1 MPSFFRNVREVLALA
16 VPVVL
21 GELGWMMMT
30 TVDTI
35 MVGRLGPASIGAI
48 GIGSSAF
55 YSFAVFGMGLLLGL
69 DTLVSQSCGAG
80 DREDCHKSLT
90 QGFFLAVALTV
101 PLMVLFTL
109 MPPLF
114 RTLGIIEP
122 ISSLAGSFIRMLNL
136 STLPLLLY
144 AAFRRYLQGMG
155 HVRPVMFVLISA
167 NLINW
172 LFNWLLIKGNWGFP
186 AQGVTGSALS
196 TVLARIYM
204 AAALATFIY
213 WFERGE
219 QPGFRN
225 LIQRPDQ
232 DRLKRLLQLGVPAA
246 TQILLEVAAFGT
258 AAVFAGRLTPIALA
272 AHQVAINCASLTFMV
287 PLGIASAAAVA
298 VGHAV
303 GRREP
308 HQARRNGFIA
318 IMLGCVFMLC
328 AALAFVLIPR
338 PILRIYSL
346 DPELLRTG
354 TGLLAIAA
362 FFQLFD
368 GIQTISTGALRGL
381 GETRGPMVVNLI
393 GYWLFGLPIGYALC
407 FYLGRGIYGL
417 WWGLT
422 LALVAIS
429 LSVLWLWHRK
439 SSRLIEV
446 VPDLTTR
453 TYLQLP
459 PEERL

>member
-1 MPSFFRNVREVLALA
+1 MSSFFQNVREVLALA
-16 VPVVL
+16 VPVAL
-21 GELGWMMMT
+21 GELGWMAMT

-35 MVGRLGPASIGAI
+35 MVGRLGPPAIGAI

-80 DREDCHKSLT
+80 DREDCHRSLT
-90 QGFFLAVALTV
+90 QGVYLAIAITA
-101 PLMVLFTL
+101 PLITLFAL

-122 ISSLAGSFIRMLNL
+122 VSSLAGRFIRTLSL

-172 LFNWLLIKGNWGFP
+172 LFNWLLIEGNWGLP
-186 AQGVTGSALS
+186 ALGVTGSALS
-196 TVLARIYM
+196 TGLARVYM
-204 AAALATFIY
+204 ATLLAAFIY

-225 LIQRPDQ
+225 LLQGPDW
-232 DRLKRLLQLGVPAA
+232 DRLKRLLQLGFPAA
-246 TQILLEVAAFGT
+246 TQILLEVGAFGT

-272 AHQVAINCASLTFMV
+272 AHQIAINCASLTFMV

-303 GRREP
+303 GRRENR
-308 HQARRNGFIA
+308 QARRNGFIA
-318 IMLGCVFMLC
+318 IMLGCIFMLC
-328 AALAFVLIPR
+328 AAMAFVLIPK

-362 FFQLFD
+362 LFQLFD
-368 GIQTISTGALRGL
+368 GIQTISTGALRGI
-381 GETRGPMVVNLI
+381 GDTRGPMVINLI

-407 FYLGRGIYGL
+407 FYLGARNFRTLVGPYACTGSNR
-417 WWGLT
+417 T
-422 LALVAIS
+422 EPALALESQI
-429 LSVLWLWHRK
+429 RQTCRN
-439 SSRLIEV
+439 RLGCE
-446 VPDLTTR
+446 
-453 TYLQLP
+453 
-459 PEERL
+459 